1 MTPKATC
8 RPTSL
13 RVTGL
18 SASAFFFAIV
28 ARVEVSRRAPRR
40 SSSRLLW

>member
-28 ARVEVSRRAPRR
+28 ALVELSRARRGGRRAE
-40 SSSRLLW
+40 LLR